1 MNRKLIVAALAG
13 SFSGVLF
20 GYDIGA
26 IAGAA
31 PDVRA
36 GFGLTPSGLG
46 LAISSALLGTVAG
59 SIAAGSVADIFGRR
73 KTIAAAGILYAIAI
87 LAAAF
92 ADALVHFAIC
102 RFVCG
107 VAIGVISVAVP
118 MYLAEV
124 APSRLRGSIVGSF
137 QLSVSIGV
145 VAAFLAGYLF
155 SEHMGARSGWR
166 LVIAGG
172 AVPALLSELFL
183 LFSPASP
190 HWLAICGRVQET
202 QASLAGLGSVRP
214 DLEAGRISA
223 SLENANQARHP
234 RLFTRQYIRPIVLA
248 ISIAMFNQLT
258 GVNALLYYVLDV
270 FKDLGGGRLNG
281 RADALIL
288 STTSLAVTILAV
300 FIIDRVGRK
309 PLLLAGAVGMGIC
322 LLLLPAIRH
331 YAWPASA
338 VVVVFACYNACFGF
352 SQGAVI
358 WIYLS
363 EIFPLAMRARG
374 QSLGTTVHWCA
385 NALVVGTFPILA
397 SHMGGK
403 VFIGLAVLMALQ
415 FLIILLFYPETKCTA
430 LESSVA

>member
-13 SFSGVLF
+13 SFSGALF

-36 GFGLTPSGLG
+36 VFGLTPSGLG
-46 LAISSALLGTVAG
+46 LAVSSALLGTVAG
-59 SIAAGSVADIFGRR
+59 SSVAGSLADIFGRR
-73 KTIAAAGILYAIAI
+73 KTIAVAQMLYAIAI

-92 ADALVHFAIC
+92 ASALARFTLY

-107 VAIGVISVAVP
+107 VAIGVISVVVP

-124 APSRLRGSIVGSF
+124 APSRLRGRIVGSF

-145 VAAFLAGYLF
+145 VAAFLAGYLL
-155 SEHMGARSGWR
+155 SAHTGARVAWR
-166 LVIAGG
+166 VAIAGG
-172 AVPALLSELFL
+172 AVPALLSELCL
-183 LFSPASP
+183 LVSPASP
-190 HWLAICGRVQET
+190 HWLAIRGRVREAR
-202 QASLAGLGSVRP
+202 ASLAELGSVHP
-214 DLEAGRISA
+214 DREVGRIST

-234 RLFTRQYIRPIVLA
+234 RLFSRQYIRPIALA
-248 ISIAMFNQLT
+248 VSLAMFNQLT

-281 RADALIL
+281 RADAIIL
-288 STTSLAVTILAV
+288 STTSLAVTFLAV

-363 EIFPLAMRARG
+363 EIFPLAVRARG
-374 QSLGTTVHWCA
+374 QSLGTTVHWGA

-403 VFIGLAVLMALQ
+403 VFIGLAMLMALQ
-415 FLIILLFYPETKCTA
+415 FFIILLLYPETKGRA
-430 LESSVA
+430 LESSVT